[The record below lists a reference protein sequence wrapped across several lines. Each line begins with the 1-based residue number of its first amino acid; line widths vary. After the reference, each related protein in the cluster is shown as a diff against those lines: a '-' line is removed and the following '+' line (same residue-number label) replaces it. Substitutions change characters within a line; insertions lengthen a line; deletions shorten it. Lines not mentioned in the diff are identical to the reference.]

1 MEAYDDD
8 ELVLRAYATD
18 CLETEEVEEQ
28 EHNFCLIFYVVVSY
42 LIDNKS
48 LENVDIAMVL
58 TLQLHLT
65 SFLHPWLS
73 YRSWCVL
80 EQQVPNQVFL

>member
-1 MEAYDDD
+1 M
-8 ELVLRAYATD
+8 RIWSPF
-18 CLETEEVEEQ
+18 EEKGVCEMS
-28 EHNFCLIFYVVVSY
+28 VVVSY